1 MNFLAAKKHW
11 DKFRTWC
18 YYHWKWL
25 VLMLAFV
32 VAFCFGRKSNKKVLK
47 QAKGA
52 LEAQK
57 LESKAIERSHKIEIK
72 QREKARKKY
81 ELALSKVEQAHRR
94 KREGFDD
101 AKKKE
106 MRKNLKLAK
115 NKPNE
120 IDKILFEE
128 FGLKEI
134 K

>member
-1 MNFLAAKKHW
+1 VTLLSAKKYW
-11 DKFRTWC
+11 DKFKTWC

-25 VLMLAFV
+25 VLILAFV
-32 VAFCFGRKSNKKVLK
+32 VAFCLGRKSNKKILK
-47 QAKGA
+47 QAQGA
-52 LEAQK
+52 LEFQK
-57 LESKAIERSHKIEIK
+57 LESKAIERTHRIEIR

-94 KREGFDD
+94 KLVGFDA

-106 MRKNLKLAK
+106 MQKNLKLAK

>member
-1 MNFLAAKKHW
+1 
-11 DKFRTWC
+11 
-18 YYHWKWL
+18 
-25 VLMLAFV
+25 MLIFV

-94 KREGFDD
+94 RVEGFDD

-106 MRKNLKLAK
+106 MQKNLKLAK
-115 NKPNE
+115 NNPNE
-120 IDKILFEE
+120 IDKILFKE
-128 FGLKEI
+128 FGLREVK
-134 K
+134 

>member
-1 MNFLAAKKHW
+1 MTLLAAKKYW
-11 DKFRTWC
+11 DKLRTWC

-25 VLMLAFV
+25 VLILAFV

-57 LESKAIERSHKIEIK
+57 LESKAIERSHKLEIK